1 MKFGVAL
8 DGYAYTDKALSDFN
22 KAIEL
27 NPDYAEAYESR
38 GMIYGLKGQS
48 DKAKADRN
56 KVMEIFYW
64 RAISYQ
70 LKSQYEKA
78 CFHYRRACEL
88 GSKAACDE
96 IHMFEETGFFC
107 QQTQSWILKIKSNR
121 AIQ

>member
-1 MKFGVAL
+1 LTFTSKVI
-8 DGYAYTDKALSDFN
+8 SNIN

-27 NPDYAEAYESR
+27 NPWDTHAYKYR
-38 GMIYGLKGQS
+38 ATIYSLKGQN

-56 KVMEIFYW
+56 KVGEIFYW

-70 LKSQYEKA
+70 LKSQYEEA
-78 CFHYRRACEL
+78 CDYYREACEL
-88 GSKAACDE
+88 GSEAACDE

-121 AIQ
+121 ITQ